1 LLERRR
7 IRLLKKT
14 VSGLM
19 LTFLLIGM
27 LTWTLNIQLVKS
39 EEEFWS
45 EEVKLYENAGL
56 GDLEV
61 FHNKL
66 FVVGSD
72 DKSELF
78 YMTYDGS
85 SWSNMV
91 RITFDEFPDVHPDA
105 AVFNNR
111 LYMSWHSM
119 RDGQY
124 AWDIY
129 IMSFDGISW
138 TSPQRLTTN
147 PGVDDHSSITSY
159 HGKLW
164 LFWTSDMGGPF
175 GIYYMTFDGSEWSS
189 PYRLAD
195 GLHPS
200 SAVFRDKLYVAWYS
214 GAYVYVKVYDGNSWS
229 ADVPVATQ
237 WAMATTGLGVF
248 NDTLFLLY
256 ASDRDGNWEVYYKM
270 FNGAEWSSDVR
281 VTYNPAKDG
290 WAHLISY
297 ENRAYLMW
305 QRMTDTHTEVLY
317 KTSIPSKISATI
329 DVAPNIFNLRSKGR
343 WITAYI
349 ELPEGYNVADINR
362 TTILLNG
369 TIPVDPFWISK
380 PIKSVI
386 GDYDNDS
393 IPDLM
398 VKFDGQQVINYVMA
412 NVDLSRLYEERFMT
426 ITLTVTGKLNDG
438 TPFQGSDT
446 VKIILPIPKCW
457 RLLAKLGIYPL

>member
-1 LLERRR
+1 LLKRRR
-7 IRLLKKT
+7 DKLRKT

-45 EEVKLYENAGL
+45 EEAKLYENAGL

-61 FHNKL
+61 FHNLL

-78 YMTYDGS
+78 YKTYDGS
-85 SWSNMV
+85 SWSDMV
-91 RITFDEFPDVHPDA
+91 RITFDEFPDAHPDA

-129 IMSFDGISW
+129 LMSFDGISW

-270 FNGAEWSSDVR
+270 FNGTEWSSDVR
-281 VTYNPAKDG
+281 ATYNPAKDG
-290 WAHLISY
+290 WVHLISY

-329 DVAPNIFNLRSKGR
+329 DIAPNIFNLRSKGR

-349 ELPEGYNVADINR
+349 ELPDGYSVADINR

-398 VKFDGQQVINYVMA
+398 VKFDRQQVINYIMA
-412 NVDLSRLYEERFMT
+412 NVDLERLYEERFMT

-446 VKIILPIPKCW
+446 VMII
-457 RLLAKLGIYPL
+457 